1 MEKYVILADITCD
14 LSAEMREA
22 MGVKDYIRGHITIAQ
37 GGVSSDHVSDL
48 DWASIPRDTFY
59 DALNSKQAKVTSA
72 PPNPD
77 EYCDVFCSYIEQG
90 YGVLSMSISGKI
102 SGTYD
107 FACLGAKKALEKHPD
122 AKLYCFDS
130 MRMAGGFGLLV
141 LYAHKLQAEG
151 KSMEETIAWLEENR
165 HRVHQM
171 GPIDDLM
178 VVARRGRIGMAKAIM
193 GSFAGVKP
201 MGDCDATGYVT
212 VLTKAKGIRRALEMT
227 AAYVAKTAAR
237 PEESYAVIVHTDRAQ
252 YAEDLCRR
260 LGEAVPFLRVF
271 VTESFP
277 GSATNIGSGMIGVY
291 YLGEPVSAELEA
303 EKEIMREIAEK

>member
-14 LSAEMREA
+14 LSKEMREA
-22 MGVKDYIRGHITIAQ
+22 MGVKDYIKGHITIKQ
-37 GGVSSDHVSDL
+37 NGGSADYRSDL
-48 DWASIPRDTFY
+48 DWETISRDDFY
-59 DALNSKQAKVTSA
+59 AALNNKQAKVTSS

-90 YGVLSMSISGKI
+90 YGVLSISISAKV

-107 FACLGAKKALEKHPD
+107 FACMGAKKAREKHPE
-122 AKLYCFDS
+122 ARIHCFDS

-141 LYAHKLQAEG
+141 LHAHLLQAEG

-201 MGDCDATGYVT
+201 MGDCDTNGYVT
-212 VLTKAKGIRRALEMT
+212 VLTKAKGIRRALEVT
-227 AAYVAKTAAR
+227 AAYVAKTAVR
-237 PEESYAVIVHTDRAQ
+237 PEEGYAVIVHTDRAR
-252 YAEDLCRR
+252 YAEDMKRR
-260 LGEAVPFLRVF
+260 VEEAVPFKRVF

-277 GSATNIGSGMIGVY
+277 GNATNIGPGMIGVY
-291 YLGEPVSAELEA
+291 YLGEPVSPDL
-303 EKEIMREIAEK
+303 EKEKEVMKEITGK